1 MRLLSLSLLL
11 LAGCP
16 KKEIRSIDEEEKKE
30 KLRELLEDEE
40 IFEDLP
46 EAGEEDERQSSE
58 EIN

>member
-46 EAGEEDERQSSE
+46 EAGEEDERQNSE